1 VILRN
6 GLAAAAV
13 LLAAA
18 PVIGQPKSSYPD
30 PNEGI
35 SGNPLVREG
44 DSWFARRQEQRVG
57 LVADRAPISA
67 AVRAYETASEAADNL
82 EARWKLARALN
93 FRALFT
99 DLDAAARIA
108 ALERARRAGE
118 DAIAILQRRAR
129 ARGSPEFETL
139 GPADVASACR
149 KETDAPPTFYWAAAS
164 WGRWGIAK
172 GKVEA
177 VRVGAAEKVKRYAE
191 ILIALDPTFEDGG
204 GYRILGRLHDQAPTM
219 VESADWVSRPEAL
232 RNLRLAAQ
240 ASPADFAN
248 RLYLGEALARGTA
261 AERAEGVSILE
272 QLVKESPSPV
282 RLVEELRV
290 QDDAQRDLAR
300 AKSTASR

>member
-1 VILRN
+1 VIRRR
-6 GLAAAAV
+6 LAAAAV
-13 LLAAA
+13 LLAAGLSLA
-18 PVIGQPKSSYPD
+18 QQKSSYPD

-44 DSWFARRQEQRVG
+44 DSWFNRRQERRVG
-57 LVADRAPISA
+57 LVANREPISA

-99 DLDAAARIA
+99 DLDAAARLA

-139 GPADVASACR
+139 APGDVAAACR
-149 KETDAPPTFYWAAAS
+149 KEPDAPPTFYWAAAS

-191 ILIALDPTFEDGG
+191 ILIALDPAFEDGG
-204 GYRILGRLHDQAPTM
+204 GYRILGRVHDQAPMM
-219 VESADWVSRPEAL
+219 VESADWVSRAEAL
-232 RNLRLAAQ
+232 SNLRLAVQ
-240 ASPADFAN
+240 TSPADFAN
-248 RLYLGEALARGTA
+248 RLYLAEALARGTP
-261 AERAEGVSILE
+261 AERTEGVSMLE
-272 QLVKESPSPV
+272 QLVRESPSPV

-290 QDDAQRDLAR
+290 QDDARRDLDQAKR
-300 AKSTASR
+300 AASG